1 MLISLSFLIYPPE
14 KKTGGEGRGGKRRR
28 VLTENSRISIQG
40 IYRSYMY
47 TFLSASYFLR
57 KGYMASKIMAPKMPT
72 SSSLEPVNTLSY
84 TVKGALTMWLWV

>member
-1 MLISLSFLIYPPE
+1 
-14 KKTGGEGRGGKRRR
+14 
-28 VLTENSRISIQG
+28 
-40 IYRSYMY
+40 MY

-72 SSSLEPVNTLSY
+72 SSSLEPMNTLSY